1 MEESSAN
8 MEMIATESENISK
21 GTEGE
26 GETVKFDDVQ
36 KSSRIDADQQV
47 INSSTNIDFN
57 INLFFAHQAMESV
70 KSTGLLVGALL
81 VCYFPLIGQLSANQH
96 PS

>member
-8 MEMIATESENISK
+8 LEMIAIESENIST

-26 GETVKFDDVQ
+26 EETVKFDDVQ

-47 INSSTNIDFN
+47 I
-57 INLFFAHQAMESV
+57 
-70 KSTGLLVGALL
+70 LLQT
-81 VCYFPLIGQLSANQH
+81 LISI
-96 PS
+96 

>member
-26 GETVKFDDVQ
+26 EETVKFDDVQ

-47 INSSTNIDFN
+47 I
-57 INLFFAHQAMESV
+57 LLQA
-70 KSTGLLVGALL
+70 
-81 VCYFPLIGQLSANQH
+81 LISI
-96 PS
+96 